1 MRKNFSTAALV
12 LFLLTP
18 LFLIAAE
25 TYQFTYTGV
34 EIEALYGIVTNL
46 EAVDGI
52 IEGDGAGNF
61 IEIDTEAELETAL
74 GEIDIIVGTDLGTG
88 IKTALG
94 VNSGSAGAP
103 VLYDGA
109 GGTPSSLDLTNATN
123 LPLATGVTGYLQP
136 ENGGTGG
143 KHKLNATVDP
153 GINNDVDEGYYPGSV
168 WVNTVSEIPWTCID
182 NTDGAAVW
190 SSGGGGILSEI
201 SNPTNNKTF
210 DTSTY
215 AIAFDIDS
223 GGAFRVGDVA
233 GENYAEFQNGYL
245 HFVGDYYMEGS
256 FTLSAVDSDGEYGGT
271 VDTGTFDESAAFG
284 DFLHRHTDGDL
295 ILADSDTASGV
306 DMPVVGVAIGTGT
319 GADKLFITSGRICT
333 TNYSFSSLGAPVY
346 VDTTAGKETQTPPS
360 ADWGQKIGIAHSTNC
375 LDIDIGGLVEF

>member
-201 SNPTNNKTF
+201 SNPTDNKTF

-215 AIAFDIDS
+215 AIAFDMDS

-233 GENYAEFQNGYL
+233 GGNYAEY
-245 HFVGDYYMEGS
+245 S
-256 FTLSAVDSDGEYGGT
+256 IWLSS
-271 VDTGTFDESAAFG
+271 
-284 DFLHRHTDGDL
+284 
-295 ILADSDTASGV
+295 
-306 DMPVVGVAIGTGT
+306 
-319 GADKLFITSGRICT
+319 TS
-333 TNYSFSSLGAPVY
+333 
-346 VDTTAGKETQTPPS
+346 
-360 ADWGQKIGIAHSTNC
+360 
-375 LDIDIGGLVEF
+375 